1 MATSSYGAIWYVKNK
16 KFKKKFAMKE
26 ISKVKLIQN
35 NAYEEIL
42 HEQELSSKINH
53 PFLSSLN
60 FSFQDKDNL
69 YMIFDLKSGGDLRYW
84 YIKKKVF
91 SEKEC
96 KFITACIIL
105 GLEYLHA
112 NKIIHRDL
120 KPENILFD
128 KKGYVY
134 ISDFGIAKELKNEP
148 EEKIIDV
155 SGSPGYMSPETI
167 FKKKHSYTS
176 DYFSLGV
183 ICYEMMMK
191 KDHIWVKI
199 DKK

>member
-69 YMIFDLKSGGDLRYW
+69 YMIFDLKS
-84 YIKKKVF
+84 
-91 SEKEC
+91 
-96 KFITACIIL
+96 
-105 GLEYLHA
+105 
-112 NKIIHRDL
+112 
-120 KPENILFD
+120 
-128 KKGYVY
+128 
-134 ISDFGIAKELKNEP
+134 
-148 EEKIIDV
+148 
-155 SGSPGYMSPETI
+155 
-167 FKKKHSYTS
+167 
-176 DYFSLGV
+176 
-183 ICYEMMMK
+183 
-191 KDHIWVKI
+191 
-199 DKK
+199 